1 MDQMKKQAGM
11 LLICWML
18 SGCNTPKPEM
28 IQEEALKAIQAHP
41 EIIREQ
47 VLKTIRENPD
57 VVMDVLKEK
66 NIEVLQIV
74 EKGSRDQVEK
84 KREERLQ
91 LDLANPKN
99 PKIDLARPFIGD
111 PNAPITIVEY
121 SDFQCFYCAKVA
133 GTVQDLV
140 KKYPQKIRV
149 YFKHMP
155 FHEMSRIEA
164 MYFEAIAR
172 QSAEKAWMFH
182 DIVFDRREVIQKEK
196 ISALQEIINHLSIDE
211 TRLKTDLESK
221 EMADMIG
228 EDLKEG
234 QSFGFDATPSF
245 LINGVS
251 VVGSVSFEEFE
262 RVIGLIEEKKQTN
275 ATVET
280 FLKALKKNSE
290 KQGQ

>member
-1 MDQMKKQAGM
+1 MKKLAGI
-11 LLICWML
+11 LLIYGIL
-18 SGCNTPKPEM
+18 TGCSAPKPEM

-74 EKGSRDQVEK
+74 EKGSRDLAEK
-84 KREERLQ
+84 RREERLQ
-91 LDLANPKN
+91 LDLASPKK
-99 PKIDLARPFIGD
+99 PRIDLARPVIGD

-121 SDFQCFYCAKVA
+121 SDFQCFYCGKAA
-133 GTVQDLV
+133 RIVQDLV
-140 KKYPQKIRV
+140 AKYPQKIRV
-149 YFKHMP
+149 FFKHMP
-155 FHEMSRIEA
+155 FHEMSKMEA

-172 QSAEKAWMFH
+172 QSVEKAWKFH
-182 DIVFDRREVIQKEK
+182 DIAFERREDILKEK
-196 ISALQEIINHLSIDE
+196 ESALQEIANHLSIDE
-211 TRLKTDLESK
+211 ARLKMDLESK
-221 EMADMIG
+221 EMVDMIG

-251 VVGSVSFEEFE
+251 VVGAVPFEEFE
-262 RVIGLIEEKKQTN
+262 RVIRLIEEKKQTN

-280 FLKALKKNSE
+280 FLNVIKKNTES
-290 KQGQ
+290 QVQ